1 MPKNI
6 CIILFTKSQSSCGI
20 ALRKKNYFK
29 KQVDFLDFSTLLCYT
44 KYINFTEELIIMSN
58 ITENYRIINTPTL
71 VSTIKEGHKS
81 GERFCFILGS
91 GASVTSGIPSGKE
104 SIILIYTPC
113 VFIRSIETDIISLKI
128 FSRKLLRASAIMCL
142 RSF

>member
-6 CIILFTKSQSSCGI
+6 CIILFTKSQSLCGI
-20 ALRKKNYFK
+20 KKKKKNYFK
-29 KQVDFLDFSTLLCYT
+29 KQLDFLDFSTVLCYT
-44 KYINFTEELIIMSN
+44 EYINFTEELIIMSN

-91 GASVTSGIPSGKE
+91 GASVASGIPSGKDLE
-104 SIILIYTPC
+104 S
-113 VFIRSIETDIISLKI
+113 
-128 FSRKLLRASAIMCL
+128 
-142 RSF
+142 